1 MIPIAASA
9 LMWLLVANLLIL
21 RRGRADRS
29 ILYSAVTIAIAMTF
43 NVDTTYRWVD
53 PVLGGTNVVTLLAD
67 LTLMVGVFFLGRG
80 VAKAMQYQSRVAHIA
95 LGRSVLAVAVVGA
108 VTAFACIDRGETT
121 TTFML
126 DLGAQPAAATYSII
140 QFTYDGV
147 VLTAMAAAASRQ
159 IGRSRGSERLPAV
172 SVLVGSLSGLALSL
186 VVIAMDLAHIVGNL
200 TLMDG
205 FSAVYDPLFLATF
218 VFLCLGLGA
227 QPALRWVRARSREEG
242 TRALL
247 AQVTPIWERAIDV
260 RPGLSQ
266 LEPAFHR
273 EDAETQLHRQI
284 VEVRDAVIDP
294 RVAFALSDAERL
306 AVESAE
312 AHLMAGE
319 AGASLKAEAP
329 HVGCP
334 KEPR

>member
-9 LMWLLVANLLIL
+9 LMWLLVASLLIL

-29 ILYSAVTIAIAMTF
+29 IMYSAVTIAVAMTF
-43 NVDTTYRWVD
+43 NVDTTYRWAD
-53 PVLGGTNVVTLLAD
+53 AVLGGTNIVTLLAD

-80 VAKAMQYQSRVAHIA
+80 VAKAMQYQSRVAQIA
-95 LGRSVLAVAVVGA
+95 LGLPVLAGAVVGA
-108 VTAFACIDRGETT
+108 VTAFAFIDRGETT

-159 IGRSRGSERLPAV
+159 IGRSRGAERLPAV
-172 SVLVGSLSGLALSL
+172 SVLVGSLTGVTLSL
-186 VVIAMDLAHIVGNL
+186 VVIAMDLAHIIGNL

-205 FSAVYDPLFLATF
+205 LSAAYDPLFLATF
-218 VFLCLGLGA
+218 LFLCLGLGA
-227 QPALRWVRARSREEG
+227 QPALRWARARSRGEK

-247 AQVTPIWERAIDV
+247 AQVTPTWERAIDV

-266 LEPAFHR
+266 LEPSFHR
-273 EDAETQLHRQI
+273 EDDETRLHRQI

-294 RVAFALSDAERL
+294 RVTFTLSDAERV

-312 AHLMAGE
+312 AHLMAGD
-319 AGASLKAEAP
+319 AGGLPRADI
-329 HVGCP
+329 P
-334 KEPR
+334 KEVR